1 MLAEKKKEKKNN
13 EANWMVSN
21 SAKLDCRTK
30 QHTQSGVSMSDGSR
44 DMARTKVAEKKK
56 KKNERRQSHK
66 ASPTYLLNS
75 QNIKIYDTKE
85 QTKLY
90 KEFWQDIFR
99 INPEE
104 NANYDQVHEEEIN
117 SFIIENINRIKPFET
132 ADLTRL
138 DPNVIMIKPITV
150 DDIKRII
157 KSFKHKAPG
166 QSKINKLILENLPE
180 QGYKCF
186 AKILNYTISMGYF
199 PIILKEGIIIL
210 ILKPGKDPTKVASY
224 RPITLL
230 EVPGKILERYIN
242 ESPRICRIL

>member
-1 MLAEKKKEKKNN
+1 MK
-13 EANWMVSN
+13 
-21 SAKLDCRTK
+21 
-30 QHTQSGVSMSDGSR
+30 GS
-44 DMARTKVAEKKK
+44 TKVET
-56 KKNERRQSHK
+56 
-66 ASPTYLLNS
+66 PYLLNS

-85 QTKLY
+85 QTELY

-104 NANYDQVHEEEIN
+104 NANYDQAHEEEIN

-138 DPNVIMIKPITV
+138 DPNIIMIKPITV

-166 QSKINKLILENLPE
+166 KSKINKLILENLPE

-199 PIILKEGIIIL
+199 PIILKEGIIIFN
-210 ILKPGKDPTKVASY
+210 T
-224 RPITLL
+224 
-230 EVPGKILERYIN
+230 
-242 ESPRICRIL
+242 